1 MTARIEVGTGE
12 PASTLKAAPERGA
25 APPAAPVVNLVQS
38 ITDRMRTLILDHEL
52 APGTVLLQTEWAER
66 LGVSR
71 TPLREAFRILEGD
84 GLVTVTNGNRTVQVV
99 RYTVDELRDMYEIR
113 SVIDGLAA
121 KLLAMSILKPDVD
134 QALQG
139 LLERMNNSS
148 HPFAPAE
155 WFSAHT
161 DFHVLIAR
169 ECGNRRVRGME
180 VLIRSTCMS
189 LHTAMVR
196 SVEFDETSLR
206 RVLDTGNRQHSN
218 IYRAIAER
226 DAEAAQN
233 TACLHIEVTLMSGLI
248 ELAARRSDDQQV

>member
-1 MTARIEVGTGE
+1 MPAPIEFGGPK
-12 PASTLKAAPERGA
+12 PASKLKAAPERGA
-25 APPAAPVVNLVQS
+25 AHPAAPPGNLVQG
-38 ITDRMRTLILDHEL
+38 ITDRMRTLILGHEL
-52 APGTVLLQTEWAER
+52 PPGTILLQTEWAER

-84 GLVTVTNGNRTVQVV
+84 GLVTVSNGNRTIQVV

-121 KLLAMSILKPDVD
+121 QLLARSSLRPDVD
-134 QALQG
+134 QSLKD
-139 LLERMNNSS
+139 LLERMNVSS
-148 HPFAPAE
+148 RPFVPAE

-169 ECGNRRVRGME
+169 ECGNSRVGGME

-196 SVEFDETSLR
+196 SVELDETSLS
-206 RVLDTGNRQHSN
+206 RVLDTGNKQHAN
-218 IYRAIAER
+218 IYCAIAER
-226 DAEAAQN
+226 DADAAQN
-233 TACLHIEVTLMSGLI
+233 TAWLHIEMTLKSGLV
-248 ELAARRSDDQQV
+248 ELAARRSDDRAV

>member
-1 MTARIEVGTGE
+1 MTARIEVGADE
-12 PASTLKAAPERGA
+12 PASTLKAASERGA
-25 APPAAPVVNLVQS
+25 AQIAAPPGNLVER
-38 ITDRMRTLILDHEL
+38 ITDRMRTLILGHEL
-52 APGTVLLQTEWAER
+52 PPGTVLLQTEWAKR

-84 GLVTVTNGNRTVQVV
+84 GLVTVSNGNRTVQVV

-121 KLLAMSILKPDVD
+121 KLLAGSTLKPDVD
-134 QALQG
+134 QALQS
-139 LLERMNNSS
+139 LLERMDNCSC
-148 HPFAPAE
+148 PFVPAE

-196 SVEFDETSLR
+196 SVELDETSLR
-206 RVLDTGNRQHSN
+206 RVLDTGNKQHSN
-218 IYRAIAER
+218 IYRAIAKR

-233 TACLHIEVTLMSGLI
+233 AASLHIEVTLKSGLI
-248 ELAARRSDDQQV
+248 ELAARRSDDRPA